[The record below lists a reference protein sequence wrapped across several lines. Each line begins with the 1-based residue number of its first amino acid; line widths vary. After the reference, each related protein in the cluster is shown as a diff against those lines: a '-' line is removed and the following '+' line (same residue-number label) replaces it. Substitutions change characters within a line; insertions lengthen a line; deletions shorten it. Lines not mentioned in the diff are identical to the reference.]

1 MPATEDPQ
9 QAALA
14 AGLRYVEP
22 DLPGLTRR
30 RCGKGFTYRTAT
42 GRTLTSARDRRRID
56 QLAIPPAWEEVWICP
71 FPDGHVQATGRDA
84 RGRKQ
89 YRYHPEWEAVRAAD
103 KFEHLAVFGVEL
115 AAIRRQVAVDLG
127 RRGMPRERVV
137 ALVVRLLDETLIRVG
152 NPQYAR
158 DESFGLTTLQAR
170 HLDDDGRSLVFE
182 FRGKSGIEHEAE
194 VVEPALVRAVR
205 ACHDLGGHQLFTYR
219 DGDEIRDVCS
229 DDVNDYLR
237 DICRSEVSARDFRTW
252 GGTVSVV
259 EALGPVDPGGLSAGD
274 RTRQFLSAVDLAA
287 ERLGNTRS
295 VCRSSYVHPAVEPA
309 FESGDLRASWQRAR
323 RTKRLT
329 RAERA
334 TLRLLVDDAASR

>member
-1 MPATEDPQ
+1 MTPAEARELFSAAFERELDAAQ
-9 QAALA
+9 QQAFDAALA
-14 AGLRYVEP
+14 ADAQLAREYQAFTAMLELARGSGADTAPDEPVPDLLPGVQQRLRARSRGRFYADRFSERLGSGLLQPLPLALIMLGLLAHKRAWKHRREAAGLPADRPNVVFGAETHVVWDKFANYFDVEMRKIPMKPDRYVLRAE
-22 DLPGLTRR
+22 DLPDYVDENTIAVGAVLGTTHI
-30 RCGKGFTYRTAT
+30 GE
-42 GRTLTSARDRRRID
+42 SDPI
-56 QLAIPPAWEEVWICP
+56 EEI
-71 FPDGHVQATGRDA
+71 
-84 RGRKQ
+84 
-89 YRYHPEWEAVRAAD
+89 
-103 KFEHLAVFGVEL
+103 
-115 AAIRRQVAVDLG
+115 
-127 RRGMPRERVV
+127 
-137 ALVVRLLDETLIRVG
+137 
-152 NPQYAR
+152 
-158 DESFGLTTLQAR
+158 
-170 HLDDDGRSLVFE
+170 
-182 FRGKSGIEHEAE
+182 
-194 VVEPALVRAVR
+194 
-205 ACHDLGGHQLFTYR
+205 
-219 DGDEIRDVCS
+219 
-229 DDVNDYLR
+229 NDYLR